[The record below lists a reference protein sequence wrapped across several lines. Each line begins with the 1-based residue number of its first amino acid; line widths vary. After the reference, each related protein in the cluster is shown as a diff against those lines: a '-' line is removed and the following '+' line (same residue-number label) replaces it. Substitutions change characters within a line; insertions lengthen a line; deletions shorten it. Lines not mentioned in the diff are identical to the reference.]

1 MTYRRAT
8 LNLGLATAAILV
20 GVQAVAIAA
29 TGFSM
34 SPSIAQTTAARGAS
48 TAVTV
53 SNSTGKPLKVTV
65 TARPWSQK
73 RSGRVAASRTRRL
86 AGVTVGAASFTMAT
100 GTTRTVAVRLTRMP
114 AAKSLFGA
122 LEVVGRP
129 VKKTKGINVAYRLIP
144 SLRFNPAS
152 GARRI
157 SLSAGVAK
165 VASRAV
171 VLPVRNAGNT
181 VDAVSGSVSI
191 SGGGSGRS
199 GSLRSVRILPGK
211 TVNFDLTARR
221 GLRAGS
227 YTATVTLRQGG
238 KSRKLT
244 RRFRVR

>member
-1 MTYRRAT
+1 MTLKRTT
-8 LNLGLATAAILV
+8 LNLGLATAATLV
-20 GVQAVAIAA
+20 VSQAVAIAA

-34 SPSIAQTTAARGAS
+34 SPSIAQTTAAPGAS
-48 TAVTV
+48 TSVTV

-65 TARPWSQK
+65 RARPWSQN
-73 RSGRVAASRTRRL
+73 RSGTVAANRRRRL
-86 AGVTVGAASFTMAT
+86 AGVTLSATSFTMAT
-100 GTTRTVAVRLTRMP
+100 GTKRSVGVRLDSLP

-129 VKKTKGINVAYRLIP
+129 VKTSKGINVAYRLIP
-144 SLRFNPAS
+144 SLRFNPTS

-157 SLSAGVAK
+157 SLIAGAAK

-171 VLPVRNAGNT
+171 VLPVRNRGNT
-181 VDAVSGSVSI
+181 VEPVSGSVSV

-238 KSRKLT
+238 
-244 RRFRVR
+244 RRRR

>member
-1 MTYRRAT
+1 MTMKRAT
-8 LNLGLATAAILV
+8 LNLGLATAATLV
-20 GVQAVAIAA
+20 AAQAVAIAA

-34 SPSIAQTTAARGAS
+34 SPSIAQTTATPGAS
-48 TAVTV
+48 TSVVV

-65 TARPWSQK
+65 RARPWSQN
-73 RSGRVAASRTRRL
+73 RSGTVAANRKKRL
-86 AGVTVGAASFTMAT
+86 AGVTVSAPSFTMAT
-100 GTTRTVAVRLTRMP
+100 GTKRTIGVKLNRVP
-114 AAKSLFGA
+114 AAKSLYGA

-129 VKKTKGINVAYRLIP
+129 VKTTKGINVAYRLIP
-144 SLRFNPAS
+144 SLRFNPTS
-152 GARRI
+152 GARKI
-157 SLSAGVAK
+157 ALSAGAAK

-171 VLPVRNAGNT
+171 ILPVRSGGNT

-238 KSRKLT
+238 KSRKVT
-244 RRFRVR
+244 RRFRIG

>member
-1 MTYRRAT
+1 MNLKRTT
-8 LNLGLATAAILV
+8 LTVGLAAAVL
-20 GVQAVAIAA
+20 GGAHTMAVAA
-29 TGFSM
+29 GFSM
-34 SPSIAQTTAARGAS
+34 SPSIAATTAAAGAS
-48 TAVTV
+48 TSVTI

-65 TARPWSQK
+65 RARPWSQN
-73 RSGRVAASRTRRL
+73 RSGTVAANRTKRL
-86 AGVTVGAASFTMAT
+86 AGVTVSASSFTMAT
-100 GTTRTVAVRLTRMP
+100 GTKRTVGVTIGRLP

-129 VKKTKGINVAYRLIP
+129 VKTSKGINVAYRLIP
-144 SLRFNPAS
+144 SLRFNPSS
-152 GARRI
+152 GARKI
-157 SLSAGVAK
+157 SLSAGAAK

-171 VLPVRNAGNT
+171 ILPVRNGGNT
-181 VDAVSGSVSI
+181 VDPVSGSVSI

-199 GSLRSVRILPGK
+199 GGLRSVRILPGK

-238 KSRKLT
+238 KTRKVT